1 MKDLQLL
8 LLKKFSS
15 ISNFFQKKK
24 KKGASP
30 FSSTKHSK
38 KYTTL
43 SESKVQCQIHF
54 DFSITLISNLIRTQ
68 RETLWAIH
76 TNEHGCKNLNYWQTK
91 ANNWKEKNNAS

>member
-24 KKGASP
+24 KGASP

-38 KYTTL
+38 KYITL

-54 DFSITLISNLIRTQ
+54 DFSTTLISNLIRTQ

-76 TNEHGCKNLNYWQTK
+76 TNEHGCKNLNYRQTK
-91 ANNWKEKNNAS
+91 ANN